1 MGPHLRIGELGTLLL
16 VVAVSTQ
23 GFQLVVT
30 QGDLRTRALGTTAVA
45 LLAFVI
51 GIRYG
56 RQLYRRE
63 RIGQVGWLPKK
74 VTVHEEAN
82 GNRHALVTQNSGDM
96 ISIPIP
102 PDITRAEDIRIHV
115 LVQLNEGQP
124 RRRGSG
130 MSW

>member
-1 MGPHLRIGELGTLLL
+1 M
-16 VVAVSTQ
+16 
-23 GFQLVVT
+23 T
-30 QGDLRTRALGTTAVA
+30 QGDLRTRALATAVA

-63 RIGQVGWLPKK
+63 RIGQVAWLPKR
-74 VTVHEEAN
+74 VTVQEDAN

-102 PDITRAEDIRIHV
+102 PHITGAEDIRVHV

-124 RRRGSG
+124 GVRGA
-130 MSW
+130 